1 MKIIINTTN
10 LKVGGALQVAISFIY
25 ECINFDENEYFIF
38 LSPSMFQEIQQD
50 KFPNYFTFYQFDNP
64 SRLILFDKTIN
75 ELNEEEKK
83 INPDIVF
90 SIFGPTY
97 WKPRS
102 KHVMGFANGLYLY
115 DESPYF
121 NSFSFSDKIKFKL
134 KKEYHKL
141 LLKSNA
147 DFYILQTED
156 MKKRF
161 SKFVAKE
168 EDIMQVV
175 SSRYD
180 SIFEQTI
187 NDLNLL
193 PYKDEDEFWFV
204 TISAYYPHKKLDLI
218 NDLVS
223 LIKKENLNIKFILTL
238 SDEITEQHFKNV
250 KEYIINLGPV
260 KLEECPYIYTN
271 ADALFLPTLIES
283 FTASYPEAMIMKKP
297 ILTSHY
303 SFAKTVCKD
312 AALYFDPY
320 DINDIMN
327 QIRKIYTDKK
337 LYADLVTKGLDIVK
351 GLPSS
356 KERAH
361 QYLNICKK
369 VIQNVQ
375 K

>member
-25 ECINFDENEYFIF
+25 ECINFPENEYYIF
-38 LSPSMFQEIQQD
+38 LSPSMYKEIQQD
-50 KFPNYFTFYQFDNP
+50 KFPNHFKFYQFDNP
-64 SRLILFDKTIN
+64 SRLIQFDKTIN
-75 ELNEEEKK
+75 KLNEEEKK
-83 INPDIVF
+83 INPDVVF
-90 SIFGPTY
+90 SVFGPTY
-97 WKPRS
+97 WHPRS
-102 KHVMGFANGLYLY
+102 KHIMGFANGLYLY

-121 NSFSFSDKIKFKL
+121 NSFSFYDKIKFKL
-134 KKEYHKL
+134 KKEYHRL
-141 LLKSNA
+141 LLKNNA
-147 DFYILQTED
+147 NFYVLQTED

-161 SKFVAKE
+161 SKFVDKE
-168 EDIMQVV
+168 ENIMQVV

-180 SIFEQTI
+180 SIFEQPI
-187 NDLNLL
+187 NDLKLL
-193 PYKDEDEFWFV
+193 PYKDNGEFWFII
-204 TISAYYPHKKLDLI
+204 ISAYYPHKRLDLI
-218 NDLVS
+218 NDLVP
-223 LIKKENLNIKFILTL
+223 LIKKEKLNIKFVLTL
-238 SDEITEQHFKNV
+238 PEDVIDKNFKNV
-250 KEYIINLGPV
+250 KDCIINLGPV
-260 KLEECPYIYTN
+260 KLEECSYVYSRC
-271 ADALFLPTLIES
+271 DALFLPTLIES

-303 SFAKTVCKD
+303 SFAKTVCKN

-337 LYADLVTKGLDIVK
+337 LYTDLVTKGLNIVK
-351 GLPSS
+351 RLPSS